1 MLDALQSYSPP
12 QAEFTVR
19 RLPVRE
25 LRSGMILERDVLSTD
40 SNLLIFKKGTTLT
53 DTWIERLVN
62 FAKAPGLQ
70 EPVEVRVPG
79 VASARKFEDFVYG
92 VTRTRVEDA

>member
-1 MLDALQSYSPP
+1 
-12 QAEFTVR
+12 
-19 RLPVRE
+19 
-25 LRSGMILERDVLSTD
+25 LSTD

-79 VASARKFEDFVYG
+79 VENASKFEEFVYG
-92 VTRTRVEDA
+92 VSRTGVQDA